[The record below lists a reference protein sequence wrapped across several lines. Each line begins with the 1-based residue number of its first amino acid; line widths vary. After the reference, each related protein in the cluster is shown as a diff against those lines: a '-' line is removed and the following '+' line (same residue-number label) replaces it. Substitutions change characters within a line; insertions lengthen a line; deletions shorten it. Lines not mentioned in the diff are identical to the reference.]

1 MQKIKKGDVVIV
13 TAGKDKGR
21 TGSVLQVVEKVKEI
35 SGNNFNVINK
45 SRRAGDPE
53 FLVANSDLCKKI
65 LKWVPKYDTLD
76 VIIKDSLDWE
86 NKIK

>member
-1 MQKIKKGDVVIV
+1 MKYLSQGGCSN
-13 TAGKDKGR
+13 TLNCGYGR
-21 TGSVLQVVEKVKEI
+21 GFSVLEVVEKVKEI